1 MSSKLTIEG
10 LVIAFCS
17 EPIDT
22 LKIFF
27 IITFGEVGRWL
38 YGGGKLRERCGDLI
52 ICLLIFFLI
61 KPHLVSLPD
70 FYGVKISP
78 GAVAIVISLLGTH
91 GISKLFLFAIKKKTG
106 IDFNSK

>member
-1 MSSKLTIEG
+1 MSSKLTVEG

-27 IITFGEVGRWL
+27 IITFGEIGRWL

-52 ICLLIFFLI
+52 ICLLVFFLL
-61 KPHLVSLPD
+61 KPHLVNLPT
-70 FYGVKISP
+70 FYGVKISS

-91 GISKLFLFAIKKKTG
+91 GIGKLLFFAIKKKTG
-106 IDFNSK
+106 VDLNNQ